1 MNGKKSNSKKGTYG
15 VIIALAAVI
24 ITLLVILISMESRG
38 TKQPDPVNTGNVVI
52 NSPADTERA
61 LPTDAAATP
70 LVTDV
75 PTAAPTEVPTEIP
88 TEVPT
93 QEPTPTEVPVT
104 PTPSPKPRKIDGKTS
119 ANPQYEGKVLVA
131 LTFDDGPEE
140 GTTEAML
147 DVLKKHNAKATFFVL
162 GIQIN
167 KGDTYKALLKRAS
180 DEGHQIGNHSYS
192 HKFPS
197 QLTDEQLHDEVVRTS
212 ALIKEITGQTVTV
225 FRVPGG
231 NKSDRVKRV
240 TGLPLVQWCIDPLD
254 WMFFEGSYIR
264 NYAKEHGMS
273 YSEAESAIIDIVLFE
288 GVHTTLEG
296 EPYYCPPVA
305 YEMKHG
311 SILLFHDIYMGSVHA
326 VDRLLTFLEENYGNY
341 VFLPFDEFIL
351 TENDAGPQAGVVYYN
366 LWSSN

>member
-1 MNGKKSNSKKGTYG
+1 MSNSNSTKKASYG
-15 VIIALAAVI
+15 VIVALAAVI
-24 ITLLVILISMESRG
+24 ITLLIILISMESRG
-38 TKQPDPVNTGNVVI
+38 PKKADPVNTGAVII
-52 NSPADTERA
+52 NSPADSGREEPTEA
-61 LPTDAAATP
+61 IVTPFITEAPTE
-70 LVTDV
+70 L
-75 PTAAPTEVPTEIP
+75 PTEVPTEIP
-88 TEVPT
+88 TE
-93 QEPTPTEVPVT
+93 EPTPVPTEVPVT

-119 ANPQYEGKVLVA
+119 ANPNYEGKVLVA

-140 GTTEAML
+140 GTTEEML
-147 DVLKKHNAKATFFVL
+147 NVLKKHNAKATFFVL

-167 KGDTYKALLKRAS
+167 KGDKYRALLKRAS

-254 WMFFEGSYIR
+254 WMFFEGGYIR
-264 NYAKEHGMS
+264 NYAKEHGIS
-273 YSEAESAIIDIVLFE
+273 YSEAESAIIDTVLFE

-351 TENDAGPQAGVVYYN
+351 TENDEGPRQGVVYYN
-366 LWSSN
+366 LWSTT

>member
-1 MNGKKSNSKKGTYG
+1 MASKSNSKKGTYG

-24 ITLLVILISMESRG
+24 ITLLVILIAMESRG
-38 TKQPDPVNTGNVVI
+38 TKQPKPANTGTVII
-52 NSPADTERA
+52 NSPTESKPA
-61 LPTDAAATP
+61 EPTDAVATP
-70 LVTDV
+70 FI
-75 PTAAPTEVPTEIP
+75 TEATTELPTEIP
-88 TEVPT
+88 TEIPT
-93 QEPTPTEVPVT
+93 EEPTPEPTEVPVT
-104 PTPSPKPRKIDGKTS
+104 PTPSPKPRVIGGKTS
-119 ANPQYEGKVLVA
+119 ANPNYEGKVLVA

-140 GTTEAML
+140 GTTEEML
-147 DVLKKHNAKATFFVL
+147 NVLKKHNAKATFFVL

-167 KGDTYKALLKRAS
+167 KGDTYRALLKRAS

-264 NYAKEHGMS
+264 SYAKEHGIS

-351 TENDAGPQAGVVYYN
+351 TENDAGPQQGVVYYN
-366 LWSSN
+366 LWSTT